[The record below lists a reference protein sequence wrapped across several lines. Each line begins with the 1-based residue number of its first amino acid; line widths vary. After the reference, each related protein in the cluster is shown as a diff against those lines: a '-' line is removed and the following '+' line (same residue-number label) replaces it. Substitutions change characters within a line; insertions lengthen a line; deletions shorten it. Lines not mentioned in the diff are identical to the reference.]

1 MLKLVMKQRNKIKRI
16 VTEKFLLEPERPT
29 EQLLKRLGITINR
42 FNQIIN
48 NTGSKEMDAIE
59 IQRFA
64 AWLQVP
70 IEEIFDHSI
79 AEL

>member
-1 MLKLVMKQRNKIKRI
+1 MKQKNKIRQI
-16 VTEKFLLEPERPT
+16 VREKFLLEPERPT
-29 EQLLKRLGITINR
+29 EKLLKRLGITINR

-48 NTGSKEMDAIE
+48 NSGSKEMDAVE

-64 AWLQVP
+64 TWLQVP
-70 IEEIFDHSI
+70 IEEIFDNSIDNAI

>member
-1 MLKLVMKQRNKIKRI
+1 MKQKNKIRQI
-16 VTEKFLLEPERPT
+16 VREKFLLEPERPT
-29 EQLLKRLGITINR
+29 EKLLKRLGITINR

-48 NTGSKEMDAIE
+48 NSGSKEMDAVE

-64 AWLQVP
+64 IWLQVP
-70 IEEIFDHSI
+70 IEEIFDNSIDNAI